1 MAFLRPPG
9 RGKTVRSQ
17 LPSVSAGGDYGKG
30 LFNREM
36 GPLQSQLS
44 QGEYALLR
52 LAPMLESDFVQINKR
67 GEVIDVHNQ
76 VQTVTVGVACTSSSM
91 TVPNVLLLARPTC
104 LPEET
109 PQKFKTLL
117 RQSSSSLGLELTRLI
132 PLHFVKISLH
142 NAEKKQLRFK
152 LASGR
157 TFYLQLCPQPGAKED
172 VFKLW
177 VKVVNMLR
185 PPSDQ
190 GPLLHSKSEDPGGSG
205 EALTD
210 RPQLPQSLRSLN
222 LEETVS
228 IRSIYSP
235 AEVRSPAQEDVR
247 SRHSLVFSMGSQPSS
262 RAPSPSPFE
271 SEGRT
276 TEFEDLGVPE
286 PLERP
291 PSTRSQG
298 SQPER
303 TERSPR
309 MSRYWVRASIKLL
322 KRLQG
327 IPQRTTTI
335 TWDPKLGKFPMVA
348 IGNCVMS
355 LDGVVLTGCSRFR
368 KSSKSRS
375 SRRKS
380 PRRSSSRRPS
390 KIISLIRSCSWG
402 RRKRSKSRDA
412 RSRGKGKK
420 R

>member
-1 MAFLRPPG
+1 MKGLWKKQSERMAFLRPPG
-9 RGKTVRSQ
+9 RGKTLRSQ

-104 LPEET
+104 PPKET

-205 EALTD
+205 EAMTD
-210 RPQLPQSLRSLN
+210 RAQSLGSLN

-247 SRHSLVFSMGSQPSS
+247 SRRSLVFSMGSQPSS

-309 MSRYWVRASIKLL
+309 MSR
-322 KRLQG
+322 
-327 IPQRTTTI
+327 
-335 TWDPKLGKFPMVA
+335 
-348 IGNCVMS
+348 
-355 LDGVVLTGCSRFR
+355 

>member
-1 MAFLRPPG
+1 MGHTHRHSDATLR
-9 RGKTVRSQ
+9 RGKTLKSQ
-17 LPSVSAGGDYGKG
+17 LSSVSAGGDYGKG

-44 QGEYALLR
+44 QGEYALLK

-104 LPEET
+104 PPEEK
-109 PQKFKTLL
+109 PQKFKKLL

-157 TFYLQLCPQPGAKED
+157 TFYLQLCPQPGMKED

-210 RPQLPQSLRSLN
+210 RAQSLGSLN

-247 SRHSLVFSMGSQPSS
+247 SRRSLVLSMGSQPSS

-276 TEFEDLGVPE
+276 TDFEELGLPE

-291 PSTRSQG
+291 PSTRSRG

-303 TERSPR
+303 TERSPK
-309 MSRYWVRASIKLL
+309 MSSIVLIDISRDEDGGKT
-322 KRLQG
+322 RITG
-327 IPQRTTTI
+327 SSRTT
-335 TWDPKLGKFPMVA
+335 
-348 IGNCVMS
+348 
-355 LDGVVLTGCSRFR
+355 SR
-368 KSSKSRS
+368 
-375 SRRKS
+375 
-380 PRRSSSRRPS
+380 
-390 KIISLIRSCSWG
+390 IVSLIRSCSWG